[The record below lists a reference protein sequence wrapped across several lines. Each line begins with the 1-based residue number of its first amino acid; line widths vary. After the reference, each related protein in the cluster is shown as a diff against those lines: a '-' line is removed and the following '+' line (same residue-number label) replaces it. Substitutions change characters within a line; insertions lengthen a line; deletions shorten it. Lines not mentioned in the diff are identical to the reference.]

1 MKTITRVAWSNN
13 RKNRTRS
20 VLIMLTVFLTTFLLS
35 AIATFGYGQI
45 RYQSVNAEEFYGS
58 WFGAYAR
65 VTEEQIA
72 EMEKRSE
79 FDRIGR
85 TASVGEVENERKM
98 TLVWM
103 DEESIRLTNMEKQ
116 LQEGAFPTQE
126 NEMPDSG
133 KCLNGWGMQMQNQEM
148 WCRSLSGAA

>member
-1 MKTITRVAWSNN
+1 MKMITRVAWSNN

-72 EMEKRSE
+72 EMEKRGE
-79 FDRIGR
+79 FDRVER
-85 TASVGEVENERKM
+85 TASVGEVENERKIS
-98 TLVWM
+98 LV
-103 DEESIRLTNMEKQ
+103 
-116 LQEGAFPTQE
+116 
-126 NEMPDSG
+126 
-133 KCLNGWGMQMQNQEM
+133 
-148 WCRSLSGAA
+148 